1 MAIPATWLTWTPQKD
16 AAGETAYNSPVTD
29 EAAPSSAPEG
39 ASGEA
44 APPGEVA
51 PPASSSASA
60 KGQPRGFTGAPVT
73 GALVAVNVGVF
84 AAQVYLAGGWGY
96 LRGMPDSVL
105 RWLGANASLWTI
117 SDTRLETLVT
127 SCFLHSS
134 ILHLFINMLVLWQVG
149 PLLERADPMARFF
162 PLYLASGIVAGASS
176 AIMGRFFAPTVSFGA
191 SGALCG
197 IVAAAIV
204 VGVRTEGWRGELA
217 IGMGRWLALFV
228 LVGLVR
234 VALDRSLFPGIAQ
247 IDNAAHIGGALG
259 GAVVATT
266 WQRGFTYEH
275 RAQRTVIA
283 VCIGIVLAAGATVY
297 VRNRTDPYLYMNVDE
312 RMQAAYSAFQAGH
325 CDRARIAMDRAIQM
339 DPKNRFI
346 RAGGDEISRE
356 CSDPNSDR
364 PSPRLRK

>member
-29 EAAPSSAPEG
+29 EGAPSSAPER
-39 ASGEA
+39 ASGDA
-44 APPGEVA
+44 A
-51 PPASSSASA
+51 PPASAPPASA
-60 KGQPRGFTGAPVT
+60 KGPPRGFTGAPVT

-84 AAQVYLAGGWGY
+84 AAQVYLAGGWSY

-149 PLLERADPMARFF
+149 PLLERAIGSARFF

-217 IGMGRWLALFV
+217 FGMGRWLALFV

-346 RAGGDEISRE
+346 RAGGDEIARE

-364 PSPRLRK
+364 PSPRLRE

>member
-1 MAIPATWLTWTPQKD
+1 MAIPAPWLTWTPQKD
-16 AAGETAYNSPVTD
+16 AAGETAYNSPVSD
-29 EAAPSSAPEG
+29 EAATSSATDDSG
-39 ASGEA
+39 AA
-44 APPGEVA
+44 APLA
-51 PPASSSASA
+51 SSPPASSPASA
-60 KGQPRGFTGAPVT
+60 KGQPRGFSGAPVT

-149 PLLERADPMARFF
+149 PLLERAIGSARFF
-162 PLYLASGIVAGASS
+162 PLYLASGIVGGASS

-346 RAGGDEISRE
+346 RAGGDEIARE

-364 PSPRLRK
+364 PSPRLRQ